1 MYLDKKK
8 KFVIDFIYISLWI
21 AIIYI
26 VLKVLLVYLLPFVIG
41 IIIAHLVQKP
51 ALLTSQKIKVKKEI
65 CAAVFSVFFYI
76 ISVAFIVFI
85 LWLIYAQ
92 GNKLID
98 AFKKGEILNINFNNV
113 FNAVTTFFE
122 KFNNNFGN
130 AINKVANET
139 AKELVLKFSNI
150 LSNALSSFIKKMPS
164 LFISIAITIVATFYI
179 SKDYNKLKKFILGFT
194 SDNICNKVAEI
205 KSVFIECFFKISI
218 GYFWLYLI
226 TFFELFFG
234 FMALGISNPLLL
246 ALLISFVDILPVLGT
261 GTVLLP
267 WAIVRFMQNDFKTGI
282 GLAILYIVIII
293 IRNLLE
299 PKIIG
304 SQTGI
309 NPIFTLVFIFLGFRI
324 GGIMGMI
331 VIPIVLTVVFTY
343 FRKQIAVEKS

>member
-41 IIIAHLVQKP
+41 LIIAYLVQKP

-92 GNKLID
+92 GIKLID
-98 AFKKGEILNINFNNV
+98 AFKKGEIININFNNV
-113 FNAVTTFFE
+113 FNTVSTFFE

-130 AINKVANET
+130 TINKVANET
-139 AKELVLKFSNI
+139 ANELIFKFSTI
-150 LSNALSSFIKKMPS
+150 VSNTLSSFVKKFPS

-179 SKDYNKLKKFILGFT
+179 SKDYNKLKKFILGFA

-205 KSVFIECFFKISI
+205 KNVFIECFLKISI

-226 TFFELFFG
+226 TFFELLFG
-234 FMALGISNPLLL
+234 FTMLGISNPFLL
-246 ALLISFVDILPVLGT
+246 AFLISFVDLLPVLGT

-267 WAIVRFMQNDFKTGI
+267 WAIIGFLQNDFKI
-282 GLAILYIVIII
+282 GFGLTILYVFIVII
-293 IRNLLE
+293 RNFLE

-304 SQTGI
+304 RQTGI
-309 NPIFTLVFIFLGFRI
+309 NPLFTLVFIFLGFRI
-324 GGIMGMI
+324 GGLIGMI
-331 VIPIVLTVVFTY
+331 VIPVILTVAFTY
-343 FRKQIAVEKS
+343 FRNQIASEKN